1 MILEDVLLFS
11 SSIEEVNGQKLN
23 VPISINAHD
32 LNKKLEFDI
41 VEPRLAIK
49 FKGDQ
54 YIYKLALSTYGI
66 NANIIEYDESKKNGN
81 ENVDF
86 LNDLFTLI
94 KCQSYEK
101 PNEV

>member
-1 MILEDVLLFS
+1 MHQ
-11 SSIEEVNGQKLN
+11 NQKSN

-81 ENVDF
+81 EKS
-86 LNDLFTLI
+86 LLIFTGRRGFQI
-94 KCQSYEK
+94 F
-101 PNEV
+101 